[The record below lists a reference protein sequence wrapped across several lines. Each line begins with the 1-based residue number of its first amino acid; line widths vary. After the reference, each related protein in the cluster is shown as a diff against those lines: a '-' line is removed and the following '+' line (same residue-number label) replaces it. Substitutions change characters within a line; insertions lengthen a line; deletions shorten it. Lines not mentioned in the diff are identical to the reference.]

1 MKGIA
6 ITSSLAMGCAIA
18 LLAGLGNAARAAEP
32 YGTWLRPSTG
42 SQVRFYNCSG
52 KLCGKVVA
60 VTDQAR
66 KGEIGKSILR
76 GAVKSGENTWT
87 GELTDAGT
95 GKVYSGTVTL
105 ESASAI
111 PSSPSIWRAVRI
123 IRWAPG
129 RSISAIHSTASTA
142 PTSPGTW
149 ARRVPQAASA

>member
-1 MKGIA
+1 MKDVTIRP
-6 ITSSLAMGCAIA
+6 SLAMGCGFA
-18 LLAGLGNAARAAEP
+18 LLVGLGNAAGAAEP

-42 SQVRFYNCSG
+42 SQVRFYNCGG

-66 KGEIGKSILR
+66 KGEIGKSILH

-105 ESASAI
+105 ESASALSLQGCI
-111 PSSPSIWRAVRI
+111 ARI
-123 IRWAPG
+123 LCQ
-129 RSISAIHSTASTA
+129 SE
-142 PTSPGTW
+142 TW
-149 ARRVPQAASA
+149 TKVK

>member
-1 MKGIA
+1 MKSVTIRP
-6 ITSSLAMGCAIA
+6 SLAMGCGIA
-18 LLAGLGNAARAAEP
+18 LLVGLANAASAAEP

-42 SQVRFYNCSG
+42 SQVRFYNCGG

-66 KGEIGKSILR
+66 KGEIGKSILH

-105 ESASAI
+105 ESASALSVQGCI
-111 PSSPSIWRAVRI
+111 ARI
-123 IRWAPG
+123 LCQ
-129 RSISAIHSTASTA
+129 SE
-142 PTSPGTW
+142 TW
-149 ARRVPQAASA
+149 TKVK